1 MEKSTKKSGITLT
14 LIGAFALSVC
24 VFMYSQK
31 SDFLANSVEVL
42 GTVEETGSSGTG
54 DSKTYSA
61 ILSFP
66 DLDGNS
72 RTSRITGT
80 GSVEYLKKG
89 ESVALRYTP
98 ESPDSVVIDSFWEH
112 WGLVLILG
120 IVGLVM
126 LIGGVKFLNG

>member
-14 LIGAFALSVC
+14 LIGVFALAGC
-24 VFMYSQK
+24 VFIYSQK
-31 SDFLANSVEVL
+31 SDFLANSVAVL

-61 ILSFP
+61 ILSYT

-72 RTSRITGT
+72 RTSRIMGE
-80 GSVEYLKKG
+80 GSVKYLDKG

-98 ESPDSVVIDSFWEH
+98 ESPDSVVIDSFWDN

-126 LIGGVKFLNG
+126 LIGGVKSLKG